1 MDVVG
6 QQPRCC
12 ARFGALGLTGTL
24 EVRQATEE
32 ENMYNSYLIL
42 IVADQR
48 RRQRIAEAA
57 AYRQAQA
64 TRPEASSR
72 PGRPTRPLHRRL
84 ARLMLVNEVWPGV
97 MGTLFQ

>member
-1 MDVVG
+1 MRSWAG
-6 QQPRCC
+6 NLRCY
-12 ARFGALGLTGTL
+12 ARFGGLGLTRTL

-32 ENMYNSYLIL
+32 DNMYNSYLIA

-64 TRPEASSR
+64 TRPAASSPPER
-72 PGRPTRPLHRRL
+72 STRPLRRRL
-84 ARLMLVNEVWPGV
+84 ARLIFAN
-97 MGTLFQ
+97 